1 MTQAIDISTPDG
13 VEVVGALQEG
23 FDEILT
29 EEALAF
35 VAGLHR
41 AFNARRHELL
51 QRRNE
56 RQVEFDNGALPDF
69 LSDTEEVRFGS
80 WQVAPT
86 PEDLQQRWAEITG
99 PVDRKMMIGALNSGA
114 DAFMADFE
122 DALSPT
128 WDNIVN
134 GQINARDAVRR
145 EITFENPDGSVRT
158 LNEQIATLLIRP
170 RGWHL
175 DEKHVLVDGEPI
187 CASLFDF
194 GMYMFHNAAERVARG
209 TGPYF
214 YLPKL
219 ESHLEAR
226 LWNDA
231 FVKAQDDLGVPQGSV
246 RATVLIET
254 LPAAFEMEEILYELR
269 DHSAGLN
276 AGRWDYIFSAVKRF
290 KSQPTFTLPDRVQVT
305 MTTPFMR
312 AYTELLVR
320 TCHKRGAHAMGGMA
334 AFIPSRRDPE
344 INEIALTGVRA
355 DKERESTDGFDG
367 TWVAHPDL
375 VNVARDIFEKNLN
388 GARNQR
394 ERMREDVEV
403 SAGELVSL
411 DESGGTV
418 SEAGLRA
425 NISVALQ
432 YINSWL
438 NGVGAAGI
446 NNLME
451 DAATAEISR
460 GQIWQWIRHEAELDD
475 GRAVTSELYESLR
488 DEELES
494 LGGSEESRYSDAVEI
509 LDQLVLN
516 DEFTEFLTLPA
527 YEYLD

>member
-1 MTQAIDISTPDG
+1 MTQTTEISNPDG
-13 VEVVGALQEG
+13 VEVVGAIQDG
-23 FDEILT
+23 FDAILT
-29 EEALAF
+29 EDALAF

-41 AFNARRHELL
+41 EFNARRQELL
-51 QRRNE
+51 ERRMV
-56 RQVEFDNGALPDF
+56 RQAEFDQGALPDF

-122 DALSPT
+122 DSLSPT
-128 WDNIVN
+128 WDNVVN

-175 DEKHVLVDGEPI
+175 DEKHMLVDGEPVA
-187 CASLFDF
+187 ASLFDF

-231 FVKAQDDLGVPQGSV
+231 FVKAQNDLGVPQGSI

-269 DHSAGLN
+269 NHSAGLN

-375 VNVARDIFEKNLN
+375 VNVARDIFETNLN

-394 ERMREDVEV
+394 ERMREDVSV
-403 SAGELVSL
+403 AASDLVSL
-411 DESGGTV
+411 DQSGGSV
-418 SEAGLRA
+418 SEAGLRL

-438 NGVGAAGI
+438 NGVGAAAI

-460 GQIWQWIRHEAELDD
+460 GQLWQWIQHNAELDD
-475 GRAVTSELYESLR
+475 GRSITSDLYETLR
-488 DEELES
+488 DEELAS
-494 LGGSEESRYSDAVEI
+494 LGGSEESRFGDAVEI
-509 LDQLVLN
+509 LDQLVLTE
-516 DEFTEFLTLPA
+516 EFPEFLTLPA